1 MNESY
6 CAQLNS
12 DQVRNVLATEKDRMK
27 RHPKHSSTWNSAFD
41 LVRDA
46 KDTLAERGEWVVE
59 EF

>member
-12 DQVRNVLATEKDRMK
+12 DQVRDVLRTERSRMK

-46 KDTLAERGEWVVE
+46 KYILAKRGEWVEE